1 MDRAKD
7 RAMADAP
14 LTPIEVGLT
23 AAIVAVE
30 AEEPRIL
37 VAGDPKS
44 DTRAGLPFGPF
55 DPLSHRTFEIG
66 LRSWVAAQTGINV
79 GYVEQLYTFGDRG
92 RHARPGDVGSHM
104 ISVGY
109 LALTRISETAAPAAA
124 GASFEPWYRFFPW
137 EDWRDRKPAILDQTI
152 VPLLEQW
159 AKSGKAEPTRPLARR
174 ERLRHCFGV
183 GGSPWD
189 EEKVLDRYELLYEA
203 GLVEEARRDGRD
215 TPRAKIPPLGEPMRF
230 DHRRILA
237 TAIARL
243 RAKLKYRPV
252 VFELMPDQ
260 FTLTELQR
268 TVEAI
273 SGRHLHKQNFR
284 RLVES
289 AALVEPTGETSTATG
304 GPRNSTSVAR
314 WCRSG
319 PRPDCGWADG
329 PRRSELSGYLSRPS
343 LRSLWA
349 ARPRASTGRLG
360 CLELSAGVRAHGFLR
375 LHRASAT
382 GVSDHRDRRAG
393 QDNQRERPAARP
405 GSPPREA

>member
-1 MDRAKD
+1 
-7 RAMADAP
+7 MADAH

-30 AEEPRIL
+30 ADEPRIL
-37 VAGDPKS
+37 VAADPKS
-44 DTRAGLPFGPF
+44 DTRAGLPFGAF
-55 DPLSHRTFEIG
+55 DPLAHRTFEIG
-66 LRSWVAAQTGINV
+66 LREWVAAQTALNV

-92 RHARPGDVGSHM
+92 RHARPGDTGPHM

-109 LALTRISETAAPAAA
+109 LALTRMSDNAAA
-124 GASFEPWYRFFPW
+124 LRSAAAAFEPWYRYFPW
-137 EDWRDRKPAILDQTI
+137 EDWRDSRPEILDAI

-159 AKSGKAEPTRPLARR
+159 AKSGKDEPGRPAGRR
-174 ERLRHCFGV
+174 ERLRHCFGL

-203 GLVEEARRDGRD
+203 GLVEEARRDRGQAAVAARG
-215 TPRAKIPPLGEPMRF
+215 KVPPLGEPMRF

-252 VFELMPDQ
+252 VFELMRPE
-260 FTLTELQR
+260 FTLTDLQR

-284 RLVES
+284 RLVET

-304 GPRNSTSVAR
+304 G
-314 WCRSG
+314 
-319 PRPDCGWADG
+319 RPAALFRF
-329 PRRSELSGYLSRPS
+329 RR
-343 LRSLWA
+343 
-349 ARPRASTGRLG
+349 
-360 CLELSAGVRAHGFLR
+360 
-375 LHRASAT
+375 
-382 GVSDHRDRRAG
+382 DIM
-393 QDNQRERPAARP
+393 QERPAP
-405 GSPPREA
+405 GLRFGGRS